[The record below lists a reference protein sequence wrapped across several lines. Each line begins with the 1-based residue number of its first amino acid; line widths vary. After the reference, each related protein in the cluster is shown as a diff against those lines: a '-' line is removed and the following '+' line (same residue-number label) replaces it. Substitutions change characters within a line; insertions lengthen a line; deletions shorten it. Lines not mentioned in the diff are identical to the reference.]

1 MIRRVLPH
9 PLQSLGLLLIWLLLN
24 DSVSAG
30 HLLLGALLAIALPF
44 WWQRFWPHSPK
55 LRKPSAL
62 AKLMLVL
69 LWDIVIANFQ
79 VALQVL
85 GPNAKLHPRFFEL
98 PLDLDDE
105 LAITLLA
112 SVISLTPG
120 TVSSDVLFKT
130 GGAQRRVI
138 LVHALDARDPQQL
151 IETIKR
157 RYEKPLK
164 EAFGC

>member
-1 MIRRVLPH
+1 MIRKLLPH
-9 PLQSLGLLLIWLLLN
+9 PLQSFALLLIWLLLN

-30 HLLLGALLAIALPF
+30 QILLGAILATALPL

-55 LRKPSAL
+55 LRNPMAL
-62 AKLMLVL
+62 LKLLLVL
-69 LWDIVIANFQ
+69 LWDIIVANFQ

-85 GPNAKLHPRFFEL
+85 GPNRRLHPAFFEL
-98 PLDLDDE
+98 PLDLDNDF
-105 LAITLLA
+105 AITLLA

-120 TVSSDVLFKT
+120 TVSADVSRT
-130 GGAQRRVI
+130 RQII

-151 IETIKR
+151 IDTIKQ
-157 RYEKPLK
+157 RYEQPLK